1 MATGTI
7 WDMTECHLIKGHF
20 SSARQVTG
28 SDEESGTPSDHRSA
42 GHRASHRNGT
52 LRLVTPSILVTIEP
66 TK

>member
-20 SSARQVTG
+20 SSARQVAGT
-28 SDEESGTPSDHRSA
+28 DEESGTPSDHRRA
-42 GHRASHRNGT
+42 GHLASHRNGT